1 MDDDNF
7 MAFLLD
13 DEDEQ
18 EEEEDNKDLLT
29 ILALVA
35 GVSENTRPSFFIR
48 DRIEWYAHVNLLM
61 QQGPDAFPGLYRMS
75 LKSFNVLMLT

>member
-35 GVSENTRPSFFIR
+35 GVSENT
-48 DRIEWYAHVNLLM
+48 LLSETASNGM
-61 QQGPDAFPGLYRMS
+61 HMS
-75 LKSFNVLMLT
+75 IY

>member
-1 MDDDNF
+1 MDDDDF

-18 EEEEDNKDLLT
+18 EEEDEDLLM
-29 ILALVA
+29 IVALVA
-35 GVSENTRPSFFIR
+35 GVSEDTRPSFFVR
-48 DRIEWYAHVNLLM
+48 DRIIWNAHVNLLM